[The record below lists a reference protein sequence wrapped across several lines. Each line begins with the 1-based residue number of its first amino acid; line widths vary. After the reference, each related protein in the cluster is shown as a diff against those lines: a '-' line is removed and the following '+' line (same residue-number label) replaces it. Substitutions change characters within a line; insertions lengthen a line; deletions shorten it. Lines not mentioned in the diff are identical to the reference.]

1 MARRATP
8 PEQST
13 RMEDPRLRLRPS
25 AELTEGGPDGEE
37 HRGFP
42 RAKMRLRVGAR
53 VGPDKDPRFRASF
66 FSENVSLSGAF
77 LESTFFLPVGTEL
90 DVSFAIEGTQEE
102 IAARAEVV
110 RDERPSPSGA
120 GRSGMGIRFLSFDEQ
135 SEVALARLFMGARL
149 RAFAEAYLKSK
160 RVKKLTSEVDRLI
173 DALAAWELLRVRQP
187 EDPWR
192 PEGAED

>member
-1 MARRATP
+1 MAKRASP
-8 PEQST
+8 LEQGE

-25 AELTEGGPDGEE
+25 PDLADQGPDGEE

-42 RAKMRLRVGAR
+42 RAKMRLRVAAR
-53 VGPDKDPRFRASF
+53 IGSEKDPRFSASF
-66 FSENVSLSGAF
+66 VSDNVSLSGAF

-90 DVSFAIEGTQEE
+90 DVSFAIEGNSEE
-102 IAARAEVV
+102 ISARAEVM
-110 RDERPSPSGA
+110 RDERASPSGA

-135 SEVALARLFMGARL
+135 SEVALARLFMGPRL
-149 RAFAEAYLKSK
+149 RAFAEGYLKSK

-192 PEGAED
+192 PEGSED

>member
-1 MARRATP
+1 MTRRVTP
-8 PEQST
+8 LERPE

-25 AELTEGGPDGEE
+25 AELADQGPDGEE

-42 RAKMRLRVGAR
+42 RAKMRLKVAAR
-53 VGPDKDPRFRASF
+53 IGSETAPRFSASL

-77 LESTFFLPVGTEL
+77 LESTFFLPIGTEL
-90 DVSFAIEGTQEE
+90 DVSFAIDAEREQ

-110 RDERPSPSGA
+110 RDERPSSAGA
-120 GRSGMGIRFLSFDEQ
+120 GRSGIGIRFLAFDEQ
-135 SEVALARLFMGARL
+135 SEVALARVFVGPRI

-192 PEGAED
+192 PEGEE